1 LEFRVK
7 NQYVNNLQEGDVV
20 NDVFIATR
28 NDLRSKQDGGKFLG
42 MVFKDRTGEIGAI
55 MWNNAAE
62 TSRMF
67 AVGDVVSVK
76 GKVNAYQGRLQLQV
90 ERVLPLRDGEYDVS
104 ELVFTPEDSQ
114 ADLDGVRAVL
124 ASISDGPLAALAE
137 SFLGDAD
144 FMAHFT
150 AAAAAKK
157 WHHEY
162 RGGLVRHVHEMCRI
176 GETMCALYP
185 DINRDLLMLA
195 IFLHDI
201 GKLDE
206 MTHDLCV
213 DYTTV
218 GRLLG
223 HVHLGAEMVSA
234 RIADIDGFPEKL
246 RLELLHCILSH
257 HGELQYGSPVVPK
270 SLEAIVLH
278 HIDNL
283 DAQTAAFSRII
294 QDSRDKGQEWSEY
307 MHLIDRM
314 IWNNEG

>member
-1 LEFRVK
+1 MK
-7 NQYVNNLQEGDVV
+7 NQYVNALQEGDMV

-28 NDLRSKQDGGKFLG
+28 NDLRTKQDGGKFLG

-55 MWNNAAE
+55 MWNNAPE
-62 TSRMF
+62 VSRMF
-67 AVGDVVSVK
+67 AVGDVVNVK
-76 GKVNAYQGRLQLQV
+76 AKVNSYQGRLQLQV
-90 ERVLPLRDGEYDVS
+90 ERVLPLRDGEYDVAD
-104 ELVFTPEDSQ
+104 LVFTPEDTE
-114 ADLDGVRAVL
+114 ADLKAVRDILGAITNPWLKKLADAFLQDG
-124 ASISDGPLAALAE
+124 E
-137 SFLGDAD
+137 
-144 FMAHFT
+144 FMPRFA

-176 GETMCALYP
+176 GETMCELYP
-185 DINRDLLMLA
+185 QLDRDLLMTA
-195 IFLHDI
+195 VFLHDI

-213 DYTTV
+213 EYTTV

-223 HVHLGAEMVSA
+223 HIHLGAEMVS
-234 RIADIDGFPEKL
+234 RKIAAIDGFPEKL
-246 RLELLHCILSH
+246 RLELLHCILAH

-283 DAQTAAFSRII
+283 DAQAAAFSRII
-294 QDSRDKGQEWSEY
+294 QDCQDKTQAWSDY
-307 MHLIDRM
+307 LPLIDRM
-314 IWNNEG
+314 VWNKDG

>member
-1 LEFRVK
+1 MK
-7 NQYVNNLQEGDVV
+7 NQYINGLQEGEHI

-28 NDLRSKQDGGKFLG
+28 NDLRTKQDGGKFLG
-42 MVFKDRTGEIGAI
+42 MVFKDRTGEIGGI

-62 TSRMF
+62 VSRMF
-67 AVGDVVSVK
+67 QVGDVVNVK
-76 GKVNAYQGRLQLQV
+76 GKVNSYQGRLQLQV

-104 ELVFTPEDSQ
+104 DLVFTPEGTKE
-114 ADLDGVRAVL
+114 DLSGLR
-124 ASISDGPLAALAE
+124 SILETVENQWLKGLLE
-137 SFLGDAD
+137 SFLQDTD
-144 FMAHFT
+144 FMARFT

-162 RGGLVRHVHEMCRI
+162 RGGLVRHVYEMCRL

-185 DINRDLLMLA
+185 NINRDLLITA

-201 GKLDE
+201 GKLEE

-213 DYTTV
+213 EYTTV

-223 HVHLGAEMVSA
+223 HVHIGAEMA
-234 RIADIDGFPEKL
+234 TAKIGGIEGFPEKL
-246 RLELLHCILSH
+246 RLEVLHCILSH

-283 DAQTAAFSRII
+283 DAQAAAFTRII
-294 QDSRDKGQEWSEY
+294 QDSKDKGQAWSEY
-307 MHLIDRM
+307 MPLIDRM
-314 IWNNEG
+314 IWNREG

>member
-1 LEFRVK
+1 MK
-7 NQYVNNLQEGDVV
+7 NQYVNSLQEGDVV

-42 MVFKDRTGEIGAI
+42 MVFKDRTGEIGGI

-62 TSRMF
+62 VSRMF
-67 AVGDVVSVK
+67 EVGDVVNVK
-76 GKVNAYQGRLQLQV
+76 AKVNSYQGRLQLQV
-90 ERVLPLRDGEYDVS
+90 DRVLPLRDGEYDVS
-104 ELVFTPEDSQ
+104 DLVFTPENAQ
-114 ADLDGVRAVL
+114 ADLDGVRAIL
-124 ASISDGPLAALAE
+124 GTISNSWLKLLVS
-137 SFLGDAD
+137 SFLEDGE
-144 FMAHFT
+144 FMTQFT

-162 RGGLVRHVHEMCRI
+162 RGGLVRHTHEMCRL
-176 GETMCALYP
+176 GETMCELYP
-185 DINRDLLMLA
+185 NINRDLLITA

-223 HVHLGAEMVSA
+223 HVHLGAETVSVK
-234 RIADIDGFPEKL
+234 IAGIEGFPEKL

-294 QDSRDKGQEWSEY
+294 QDARDKGQEWSEY
-307 MHLIDRM
+307 MPLIDRM
-314 IWNNEG
+314 IWNSEG

>member
-1 LEFRVK
+1 MK
-7 NQYVNNLQEGDVV
+7 NQYVSGLQEGDLV
-20 NDVFIATR
+20 NDVFVATR
-28 NDLRSKQDGGKFLG
+28 NDLRTKQDGGKFLG
-42 MVFKDRTGEIGAI
+42 MVFKDRTGEIGGI

-62 TSRMF
+62 ASRMF
-67 AVGDVVSVK
+67 QVGDVVNVK
-76 GKVNAYQGRLQLQV
+76 AKVNSYQGRLQFQV

-104 ELVFTPEDSQ
+104 DLVFTPENTE
-114 ADLDGVRAVL
+114 ADLSEVRAVL
-124 ASISDGPLAALAE
+124 DTVSDPWLKKLVDA
-137 SFLGDAD
+137 FLQDSD
-144 FMAHFT
+144 FMARF
-150 AAAAAKK
+150 AGAAAAKK

-162 RGGLVRHVHEMCRI
+162 RGGLARHVHEMCRI
-176 GETMCALYP
+176 GATMCELYP
-185 DINRDLLMLA
+185 AINRDLLMVS

-206 MTHDLCV
+206 MSHELCV

-223 HVHLGAEMVSA
+223 HVHLGAEMVTA
-234 RIADIDGFPEKL
+234 KIAELDGFPPAL

-283 DAQTAAFSRII
+283 DAQAAAFSRII
-294 QDSRDKGQEWSEY
+294 QETKDKGQEWSDY
-307 MHLIDRM
+307 LPLIERM
-314 IWNNEG
+314 VWNKDG

>member
-1 LEFRVK
+1 MK
-7 NQYVNNLQEGDVV
+7 NQYVNSLQEGDVV

-42 MVFKDRTGEIGAI
+42 MVFKDRTGEIGGI

-62 TSRMF
+62 VSRMF
-67 AVGDVVSVK
+67 EVGDVVNVK
-76 GKVNAYQGRLQLQV
+76 AKVNAYQGRLQLQV

-104 ELVFTPEDSQ
+104 DLVFTPENTQ
-114 ADLDGVRAVL
+114 VDLDAVCAIV
-124 ASISDGPLAALAE
+124 ASVTNKWLKVLLDTFLEDG
-137 SFLGDAD
+137 D
-144 FMAHFT
+144 FMTRFS

-162 RGGLVRHVHEMCRI
+162 RGGLVRHIHEMCRL
-176 GETMCALYP
+176 GETMCELYP
-185 DINRDLLMLA
+185 SINRDLLMAA

-213 DYTTV
+213 EYTTV

-223 HVHLGAEMVSA
+223 HVHLGAEMVTGKIA
-234 RIADIDGFPEKL
+234 RIEGFPEKL
-246 RLELLHCILSH
+246 RLELLHCILAH

-307 MHLIDRM
+307 MPLIDRM
-314 IWNNEG
+314 IWNKEG